1 VRESFFSFAVRCLAS
16 RDSYFHMLTH
26 KDDSFVQPNQNT
38 FDMHNHNNKNNN
50 NNISRNDTEQKA
62 FLAEAHTDFQH
73 SVTNGISKLR
83 ESGFSKQRA
92 IEILLKFIRQQ
103 DDVPKDDE
111 VSVLFF

>member
-1 VRESFFSFAVRCLAS
+1 
-16 RDSYFHMLTH
+16 
-26 KDDSFVQPNQNT
+26 
-38 FDMHNHNNKNNN
+38 MHNHNNN
-50 NNISRNDTEQKA
+50 NNINRNHTEHKA

-111 VSVLFF
+111 VRVFILKDLIIVMNGIDWVEIDMYKNEFILSL